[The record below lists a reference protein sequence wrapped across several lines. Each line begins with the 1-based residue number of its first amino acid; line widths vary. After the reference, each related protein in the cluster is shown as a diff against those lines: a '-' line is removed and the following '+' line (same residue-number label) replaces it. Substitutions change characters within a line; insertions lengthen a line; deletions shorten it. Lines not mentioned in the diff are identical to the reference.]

1 MLFDYYSHNKLLAE
15 ASIHTTNDHN
25 NMPAKVNPHNDNND
39 ECQQMNLTL
48 RTTTK
53 WRFRISFRRTRKADR
68 SKALKNNNNE
78 TREIVMPIKIMPTR
92 EEEEEEERK
101 RTVMTEDMQM
111 FKNIIEMV
119 LQKEG
124 FRPL

>member
-1 MLFDYYSHNKLLAE
+1 MIS
-15 ASIHTTNDHN
+15 STSN
-25 NMPAKVNPHNDNND
+25 NMPAKVNPHDDND
-39 ECQQMNLTL
+39 CRQQMNLTL

-68 SKALKNNNNE
+68 SKALKNNE
-78 TREIVMPIKIMPTR
+78 TRETLMPIKILPTR
-92 EEEEEEERK
+92 EEDMK
-101 RTVMTEDMQM
+101 KTIMTEDMQV
-111 FKNIIEMV
+111 FKNIIEAA